1 MGNRLDRL
9 VSAAGPA
16 LSART
21 TSNTDIPRT
30 LADDLSTLLKRRNG
44 FYAFESALHVFPAGP
59 APADTVSVQQW
70 NSHDLWRYSYGD
82 LAKEL
87 FFFAEDAFG
96 VQFAL
101 RAGSVVIF
109 EPETGKFEELAEGIE
124 GWADKILTDYACLT
138 GYPLAHDWQV
148 QHGRLLPGKRLLP
161 KRPFVLGGG
170 YSVGNLYALDA
181 ADGMRLRGDLAVQL
195 KDLPDGATIRFTV
208 LE

>member
-9 VSAAGPA
+9 ISAAGPA
-16 LSART
+16 LSVRT

-30 LADDLSTLLKRRNG
+30 LDDDLSALLKRRNG
-44 FYAFESALHVFPAGP
+44 FYAFESALHVFPAEP

-101 RAGSVVIF
+101 HAGSVVIF
-109 EPETGKFEELAEGIE
+109 EPETGNVEELAEGIE
-124 GWADKILTDYACLT
+124 GWADKILADYANLT
-138 GYPLAHDWQV
+138 GYPLAHEWQV

-161 KRPFVLGGG
+161 KRPFVLGGD

-195 KDLPDGATIRFTV
+195 KDLPDGATVRFTV